1 MFITIMIVAI
11 VSNTLLFI
19 ILNMILE
26 NKLKQSNLQI
36 EAIIKTFKED
46 LEND

>member
-1 MFITIMIVAI
+1 MFITIMIAAI
-11 VSNTLLFI
+11 ISNTLLFI
-19 ILNMILE
+19 LLNIMLD

-46 LEND
+46 LQND